1 MRMNQIKFLLSGLVL
16 SMFFTS
22 CSLEADFGKHTE
34 TQTGH
39 LVVKNLTANAV
50 YVETRAL
57 VESDYKNTD
66 NYSVVVTDV
75 NGEEKLNCKGSELTS
90 MQPLTLPIGNF
101 TVKAFYGKEHAASRD
116 EFYVLGEVVGI
127 IKADQTEAVNVTC
140 SPTCGRIKVNFSSEM
155 QQYFEDYSVDFT
167 GTKALGS
174 NKISWL
180 KNDVEPWYVKLEK
193 VGEEILFEVSARMK
207 DAYVNEDQQH
217 TTQKSGKFTLA
228 RNRAYTLNVNPKYTP
243 GEQPGEEEVELNIEI
258 VIDEGTNDQEY
269 DIEVP
274 VTWI

>member
-34 TQTGH
+34 TQTGR

-57 VESDYKNTD
+57 VESDYKNTG
-66 NYSVVVTDV
+66 NYSVVVTDA
-75 NGEEKLNCKGSELTS
+75 NGEEKLNCKGSELAT

-101 TVKAFYGKEHAASRD
+101 AIKAFYGAEHDASRD
-116 EFYVLGEVVGI
+116 EFYVLGEVNSV
-127 IKADQTEAVNVTC
+127 IKADDTKEVEVTC
-140 SPTCGRIKVNFSSEM
+140 TPTCGRIKVNFSSEM
-155 QQYFEDYSVDFT
+155 QQYFEDYNVNFT
-167 GTKALGS
+167 GTKSLGS
-174 NKISWL
+174 KKISWL
-180 KNDVEPWYVKLEK
+180 KDDVEPWYVKLEK
-193 VGEEILFEVSARMK
+193 GGEEISFEVSASMK
-207 DAYVNEDQQH
+207 DAYVNENNQQ
-217 TTQKSGKFTLA
+217 TTKKSGKFTLA
-228 RNRAYTLNVNPKYTP
+228 RNKAYTLNVNPKYTP
-243 GEQPGEEEVELNIEI
+243 GEQPGEVEVELSVEI
-258 VIDEGTNDQEY
+258 IIDESTNDTEY